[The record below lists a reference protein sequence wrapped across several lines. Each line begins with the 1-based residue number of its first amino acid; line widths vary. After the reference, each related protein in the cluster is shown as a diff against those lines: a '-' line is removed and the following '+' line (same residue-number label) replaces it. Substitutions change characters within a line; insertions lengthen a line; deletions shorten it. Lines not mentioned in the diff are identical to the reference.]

1 MITTIQIRD
10 NVKNQLSF
18 LKNENQTFED
28 VIVSLLEEKELRKD
42 GNASLI
48 KAEAQEL
55 NNINQK
61 ISQELQDVEDI
72 GGEIV
77 EW

>member
-10 NVKNQLSF
+10 NVKNQLNF

-28 VIVSLLEEKELRKD
+28 VIISLLKERELNKHK
-42 GNASLI
+42 NINLI
-48 KAEAQEL
+48 KDEAQEL
-55 NNINQK
+55 NNLNQK
-61 ISQELQDVEDI
+61 ISQELQEVEDI
-72 GGEIV
+72 KGEIV

>member
-1 MITTIQIRD
+1 MITSIQIRD
-10 NVKNQLSF
+10 NVKKQLSL

-28 VIVSLLEEKELRKD
+28 VIINLLRERELCKQK
-42 GNASLI
+42 NIELI
-48 KAEAQEL
+48 KSEAFEL
-55 NNINQK
+55 NNLNQK
-61 ISQELQDVEDI
+61 ISEELQDVEDI